1 MSRAQLNQLLR
12 PTMLKRYISS
22 NRWVNAFQFMQR
34 NNQNRQ
40 IVEIRYH
47 WSDATDIF
55 DSTLD
60 SISVACILPR
70 DDSHIEVMATIETP
84 DPVVLDENFEDLDN
98 WLLTHMQTNP
108 QTWDHVQPI
117 RNTTYEL
124 PVMRP
129 IIRADIGGR
138 GQTVEE
144 YF

>member
-12 PTMLKRYISS
+12 PTMLKRHISS

-47 WSDATDIF
+47 WSDVTDF

-70 DDSHIEVMATIETP
+70 YDSHIEVMATIETP

-117 RNTTYEL
+117 RNITYEL
-124 PVMRP
+124 PVMRQ
-129 IIRADIGGR
+129 IIRDDIGHCV
-138 GQTVEE
+138 QTKNILN
-144 YF
+144 